1 MSLDD
6 GLVIFF
12 VSPRSMWGTLA
23 PSITA
28 RMREEMYAGRL
39 LTLKYSRDRIIEIKY
54 KLLAG

>member
-1 MSLDD
+1 MDE

-12 VSPRSMWGTLA
+12 VSPRSIWGTLA

-28 RMREEMYAGRL
+28 RMREEMYEGRL
-39 LTLKYSRDRIIEIKY
+39 LTLKYSRDRVIEIKY